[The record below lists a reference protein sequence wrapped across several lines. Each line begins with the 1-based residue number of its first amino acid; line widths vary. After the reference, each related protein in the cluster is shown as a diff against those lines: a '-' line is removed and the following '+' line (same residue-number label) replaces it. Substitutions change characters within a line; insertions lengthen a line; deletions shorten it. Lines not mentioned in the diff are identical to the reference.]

1 MEIAILSAGG
11 FVFVAY
17 LLEFIFD
24 KTRIPDIL
32 MLMLL
37 GLLAGP
43 VFGLVQLEWFGE
55 VGKFVSSLALVVI
68 LFESGLTLNLGAR
81 AAAAGRAV
89 PFAII
94 TMGGSVAA
102 ITWLLSVFIG
112 LDLWMA
118 ICGAF
123 ILSGTSSAVVIPMLK
138 GLKTRESVGTVLM
151 LESAITDVL
160 CIIGA
165 VGIATALAAGA
176 TIKAGGL
183 AGTAA
188 VSMLAATALGVTAGL
203 TWAFLSA
210 LVTKLRNAMFTT
222 LAFALVVYGSAEVL
236 GISGA
241 IAALAL
247 GVTLGNLPKADGPTE
262 PDLSPDS
269 GDTADNDAP
278 PAPQR
283 SRRFAMV
290 TGPEMKLYAEVVFL
304 LKASFFFYLGLN
316 VRPEAFVSALGAA
329 GAVMAV
335 ATFIPRYPAVVFF
348 ISRKMATR
356 REALTAW
363 ALGPR
368 GLAAA
373 VLAQIPVQLG
383 LPGATELAEVVALM
397 VFLSITLVA
406 FLVFFIERGWM
417 DPFGGFL
424 FAMYPDTST
433 AADAQPPSEAQ
444 PPDSESA
451 SADEEHPPG
460 GDVSSTPSSP
470 KTDDSDAVSPPEAPT
485 QDGIEA
491 AQRTSIPSESE
502 PTEPVSEEAH
512 KDVP

>member
-1 MEIAILSAGG
+1 MEVAILSAGA
-11 FVFVAY
+11 FVFTAY
-17 LLEFIFD
+17 LLEYVFD

-55 VGKFVSSLALVVI
+55 VGKFVSTLALVVI
-68 LFESGLTLNLGAR
+68 LFESGLTLNLKTLAS
-81 AAAAGRAV
+81 AAGRAV
-89 PFAII
+89 PFAFI

-102 ITWLLSVFIG
+102 ITWLLSMF
-112 LDLWMA
+112 LDISLWMA
-118 ICGAF
+118 ICGGF

-165 VGIATALAAGA
+165 VGIATALHAGA
-176 TIKAGGL
+176 SIKAGGL
-183 AGTAA
+183 ASTAA
-188 VSMLAATALGVTAGL
+188 VSLLAATALGVATGL
-203 TWAFLSA
+203 LWAFVHS
-210 LVTKLRNAMFTT
+210 VVEKLRNAMFTT

-241 IAALAL
+241 IAALSL
-247 GVTLGNLPKADGPTE
+247 GVTLGNLPKKKEAVATATTEEDGEAKGDEAAGETE
-262 PDLSPDS
+262 
-269 GDTADNDAP
+269 GAEGHDNDAP
-278 PAPQR
+278 PAPTR

-290 TGPEMKLYAEVVFL
+290 SDPEMRLYAEVVFL

-316 VRPEAFVSALGAA
+316 VRPGAFISALGAA

-335 ATFIPRYPAVVFF
+335 ATFLPRYPAVVLF
-348 ISRKMATR
+348 IGRKMANR

-373 VLAQIPVQLG
+373 VLAQIPVQLE

-406 FLVFFIERGWM
+406 ILVFLIERGLM
-417 DPFGGFL
+417 DPVGAIF
-424 FAMYPDTST
+424 FAMYKTDLDAPDPPAEATTVADEAASEEEGPEGAAGEEAAEVSGDAE
-433 AADAQPPSEAQ
+433 AADGAEDGQDDDGAEQ
-444 PPDSESA
+444 
-451 SADEEHPPG
+451 EE
-460 GDVSSTPSSP
+460 
-470 KTDDSDAVSPPEAPT
+470 PPE
-485 QDGIEA
+485 DEA
-491 AQRTSIPSESE
+491 S
-502 PTEPVSEEAH
+502 
-512 KDVP
+512 